1 MDKFDNKVVVVTGGG
16 TGIGRASTE
25 LFADNG
31 AQVLIAGRR
40 QEPLAELSNLYPK
53 NVSFIQADVTDA
65 EDRAN
70 ILQTAIERYGR
81 IDALVNCAALAPDC
95 AFQETTDEEF
105 EKTYLTNLIAPASL
119 IRLAIPH
126 LSETKGAVVNV
137 STTMARSKSPGATPY
152 SCSKA
157 ALNHLTQVLAVELGP
172 SGIRVNAVAP
182 GPTKTEMAED
192 LIEKWGTETIVSTT
206 PLGRLGEPS
215 DIAKAVCFLASPDAE
230 WVTGQILDSSG
241 GFML

>member
-1 MDKFDNKVVVVTGGG
+1 MHMFDNKVVVVTGGG

-25 LFADNG
+25 LFAKNG
-31 AQVLIAGRR
+31 ARVLIAGRR
-40 QEPLAELSNLYPK
+40 QEPLVELSNLYPK
-53 NVSFIQADVTDA
+53 NVSFIQSDVTDA

-81 IDALVNCAALAPDC
+81 IDALVNCAGLAPLSS
-95 AFQETTDEEF
+95 FEETNDEEF

-137 STTMARSKSPGATPY
+137 STTMGRAKFPGAIPY

-172 SGIRVNAVAP
+172 TGIRVNAVAP
-182 GPTKTEMAED
+182 GATKTDMVEEVLDQWGAET
-192 LIEKWGTETIVSTT
+192 LVSMT
-206 PLGRLGEPS
+206 PLGRLGEPAE
-215 DIAKAVCFLASPDAE
+215 IAKAVCFLASPDAE

>member
-1 MDKFDNKVVVVTGGG
+1 MNKFDNKVVVVTGGG

-25 LFADNG
+25 LFAENG
-31 AQVLIAGRR
+31 ARVLITGRR
-40 QEPLAELSNLYPK
+40 QEPLAALSDRYPE

-65 EDRAN
+65 EDRTN
-70 ILQTAIERYGR
+70 ILQTVIDRYGR
-81 IDALVNCAALAPDC
+81 LDALVNSAGLAPLG

-126 LSETKGAVVNV
+126 LAETKGAVVNV
-137 STTMARSKSPGATPY
+137 STTGAQAAVPGAIPY
-152 SCSKA
+152 VCSKA
-157 ALNHLTQVLAVELGP
+157 ALNHLTRVLAVELGP
-172 SGIRVNAVAP
+172 LGVRVNAVAP
-182 GPTKTEMAED
+182 GVTKTAMSEDIIEAWGAETM
-192 LIEKWGTETIVSTT
+192 LSMT

-215 DIAKAVCFLASPDAE
+215 DIAKAVCFLASQDAE

>member
-1 MDKFDNKVVVVTGGG
+1 MHKFDNKVVIVTGGG

-25 LFADNG
+25 LFANNG

-40 QEPLAELSNLYPK
+40 QEPLVELSNLYPK
-53 NVSFIQADVTDA
+53 NVSFVQSDVTDA
-65 EDRAN
+65 KDRVN

-81 IDALVNCAALAPDC
+81 IDTLVNCAGLAPLC
-95 AFQETTDEEF
+95 SFEETTEEEF

-119 IRLAIPH
+119 IRSAIPH
-126 LSETKGAVVNV
+126 LSETNGAVVNV
-137 STTMARSKSPGATPY
+137 STTMGRAKFPGAIPY

-182 GPTKTEMAED
+182 GATKTDMVEEVLD
-192 LIEKWGTETIVSTT
+192 QWGTETLISMT
-206 PLGRLGEPS
+206 PLGRLGDPAE
-215 DIAKAVCFLASPDAE
+215 IAKAVCFLASPDAE